1 VALLS
6 FGARLSEAEKAAN
19 MLDAQGLSTSL
30 VDARFAKPLDTELI
44 TRLAREH
51 EVLITI
57 EEGAMG
63 GFGAFTLEFL
73 ARSGLLDTG
82 LKIRN
87 LTLPDIFIDQDTP
100 YQMYEIAGL
109 NAAHIAK
116 AAITALG
123 RGDVVELGGQL
134 A

>member
-1 VALLS
+1 
-6 FGARLSEAEKAAN
+6 
-19 MLDAQGLSTSL
+19 
-30 VDARFAKPLDTELI
+30 
-44 TRLAREH
+44 
-51 EVLITI
+51 
-57 EEGAMG
+57 MG

-100 YQMYEIAGL
+100 YQMYETAGL